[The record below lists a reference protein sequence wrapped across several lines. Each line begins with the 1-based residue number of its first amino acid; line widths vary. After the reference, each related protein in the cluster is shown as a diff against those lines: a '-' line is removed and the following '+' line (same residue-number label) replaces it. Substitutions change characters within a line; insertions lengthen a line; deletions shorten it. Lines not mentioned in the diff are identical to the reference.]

1 MESTYGI
8 GETARRTGLSA
19 GALRFYDREGL
30 LVPAHVD
37 PRSGYRRYTADQ
49 VVTGRLVARLRR
61 VGLALPDVARVL
73 AHRREPAV
81 VRAVLDAHLRRLET
95 GLDLARRELS
105 AVLHD
110 LDEGEHPMTT
120 LTLPAADLAA
130 ALRAVRFAVGTDPQT
145 PALHGVRLDLT
156 GTTLRTV
163 ATDRYRLAVSTAPVQ
178 RAGRTGDPGEP
189 APDAAALVPAAF
201 ADAVVAAC
209 AAGGEATLTLGARV
223 MVEVGG
229 HTLTTEPLGLAFPQW
244 EILARTSVTSSVTL
258 DGPGVRAQ
266 ALTAAT
272 TTRRRED
279 TDYEACVFRVT
290 PDGLTWLAPDD
301 AGDAGAVA
309 VNRDFLVE
317 AVDALDGD
325 QLVLG
330 LDGPLG
336 PLALST
342 PDRPGSLSILM
353 PVRLEATAG

>member
-8 GETARRTGLSA
+8 GETARRTGLSES
-19 GALRFYDREGL
+19 ALRFYDRAGV

-61 VGLALPDVARVL
+61 VGLPLPDVVRVL
-73 AHRREPAV
+73 AHRREPDV
-81 VRAVLDAHLRRLET
+81 VRGVLDAHLRRLET
-95 GLDLARRELS
+95 GLALARRELS

-120 LTLPAADLAA
+120 FTLPAEALAT
-130 ALRAVRFAVGTDPQT
+130 ALRAVRFAVGADPGL
-145 PALHGVRLDLT
+145 PALRGVRLDVA
-156 GTTLRTV
+156 GGGLRVV
-163 ATDRYRLAVSTAPVQ
+163 ATDRYRLALETVPVT
-178 RAGRTGDPGEP
+178 RPDGD
-189 APDAAALVPAAF
+189 PDAAALVPVAF

-209 AAGGEATLTLGARV
+209 ASGGTATLVLGPRV
-223 MVEVGG
+223 EVEVGG

-244 EILARTSVTSSVTL
+244 ELLTEPVVTQSVTL
-258 DGPGVRAQ
+258 DGPVVRAD
-266 ALTAAT
+266 ALAAAT
-272 TTRRRED
+272 TTRRRDDAE
-279 TDYEACVFRVT
+279 YEACVFRVA
-290 PDGLTWLAPDD
+290 PDGLTWLAPEDADD
-301 AGDAGAVA
+301 GTVA

-317 AVDALDGD
+317 AVEALDGD

-330 LDGPLG
+330 LDGPLA

-353 PVRLEATAG
+353 PVRLEPAADH